1 MIQINYLLIFVRQQ
15 IHLMPVNFKKIYNKQ
30 INFKNFVSSIMQ
42 VKKMKQM
49 MNMQNMNKELINRV
63 NKKFKKNLFK
73 MNQLLN
79 KNKIKLLAIILNSK
93 WLCLND
99 SALKILEKIYIDY
112 YFNYKFY

>member
-1 MIQINYLLIFVRQQ
+1 MIQINYLLIFVKQQ
-15 IHLMPVNFKKIYNKQ
+15 IHLMLVNFKKICNKQ

-49 MNMQNMNKELINRV
+49 MNMQNMNNELINRV

-73 MNQLLN
+73 LNQLLN
-79 KNKIKLLAIILNSK
+79 KNKIKLLTTILNSK

-99 SALKILEKIYIDY
+99 IMLKMLEKFI
-112 YFNYKFY
+112 

>member
-15 IHLMPVNFKKIYNKQ
+15 IHLMPVNFKKICNKQ

-99 SALKILEKIYIDY
+99 ILLKILEKIYINY
-112 YFNYKFY
+112 YFN